1 MVMFTFCKLTILEV
15 KLTVRLRCKGK
26 EEKVKMVMK
35 TKTWN
40 AIRMTWNWYLHNKRK
55 AKKA

>member
-1 MVMFTFCKLTILEV
+1 MYVSDVAFI
-15 KLTVRLRCKGK
+15 

-40 AIRMTWNWYLHNKRK
+40 AIRMTWNCYLHNKRK